1 MIITMIIMIIMII
14 VIIVM
19 IIVISIILT
28 WTLGDAC
35 MEGGEVDERIGGDE
49 KVGEE
54 AAGKYHRQLS
64 LFMMVVADI
73 DS

>member
-1 MIITMIIMIIMII
+1 MIITMIIMII

-54 AAGKYHRQLS
+54 AAGKYHSRLS

>member
-1 MIITMIIMIIMII
+1 MNTMIIIF
-14 VIIVM
+14 
-19 IIVISIILT
+19 T

-54 AAGKYHRQLS
+54 AAGKYHSRLS
-64 LFMMVVADI
+64 LFMMVYADI

>member
-1 MIITMIIMIIMII
+1 MIITMIIMII

-54 AAGKYHRQLS
+54 AAGKYHRQLPLLS
-64 LFMMVVADI
+64 WFMMVHADI

>member
-1 MIITMIIMIIMII
+1 MTNTQTLHHNIYI
-14 VIIVM
+14 VII
-19 IIVISIILT
+19 IILT

-54 AAGKYHRQLS
+54 AAGKYHRRLS
-64 LFMMVVADI
+64 LFMMVYAD
-73 DS
+73 S

>member
-1 MIITMIIMIIMII
+1 MIITMIIMII

-35 MEGGEVDERIGGDE
+35 MEGGEVDERVGGDE

-64 LFMMVVADI
+64 LFMMVCADI

>member
-1 MIITMIIMIIMII
+1 MIIMIIMII
-14 VIIVM
+14 VIISV
-19 IIVISIILT
+19 LT
-28 WTLGDAC
+28 WTLGDAR

-54 AAGKYHRQLS
+54 AAGKYHRQYS
-64 LFMMVVADI
+64 LFMMIYDDI

>member
-1 MIITMIIMIIMII
+1 
-14 VIIVM
+14 
-19 IIVISIILT
+19 
-28 WTLGDAC
+28 

-64 LFMMVVADI
+64 LFMMVYADI